1 MSGPLIMA
9 YDIECAPALVWTY
22 DLWPKAIGIDQI
34 VEHPRMVSF
43 AAQFEQD
50 GKRKAMVY
58 RSEFHHGRTEMLD
71 TLHEMFDK
79 ADIVMGWNNKSFD
92 DPYVMGEFALE
103 EMGRPSPFQSI
114 DLMRV
119 EKKHFRLMSRKLDY
133 AARRFVDDQKD
144 GVNAL
149 RIWLEIKELE
159 RQIHEVGFGEGFDA
173 DLLGDLHRRLK
184 RLWDKFARY
193 NKQDVALLW
202 KVRDEFLPWVDELN
216 FNNFQEDG
224 VAQIVCAKCGSTN
237 LHRRGLYRTGVSTFQ
252 VYRCEHGH
260 QTRALKRQSGAVGR

>member
-50 GKRKAMVY
+50 GKRKSMVY

-71 TLHEMFDK
+71 TLHGMFDK
-79 ADIVMGWNNKSFD
+79 ADIVMGWNNRSFD
-92 DPYVMGEFALE
+92 DTYVMGEFALE
-103 EMGRPSPFQSI
+103 GMERPSPFQSI

-149 RIWLEIKELE
+149 KIWREIKSAEGRVAESSGEE
-159 RQIHEVGFGEGFDA
+159 REQAERH
-173 DLLGDLHRRLK
+173 LK

-224 VAQIVCAKCGSTN
+224 
-237 LHRRGLYRTGVSTFQ
+237 
-252 VYRCEHGH
+252 
-260 QTRALKRQSGAVGR
+260 